1 MKTFKNFF
9 EEELKE
15 DSDIVDG
22 GSDLKEDEI
31 YEDVFSDLEKIVKT
45 KSMSKV
51 KFANG
56 KTLEVDLFTAS
67 AFVNM
72 FKKVNPKNAERGKA
86 HIEKSPENF
95 MKMLDLAM
103 GGSKK

>member
-1 MKTFKNFF
+1 MKTFRDFF
-9 EEELKE
+9 K
-15 DSDIVDG
+15 
-22 GSDLKEDEI
+22 
-31 YEDVFSDLEKIVKT
+31 FADLEKIVKT

-72 FKKVNPKNAERGKA
+72 FKKVNKQNAVRGKA
-86 HIEKSPENF
+86 HIDKSPENF
-95 MKMLDLAM
+95 MKMMDLAF
-103 GGSKK
+103 GGKK

>member
-22 GSDLKEDEI
+22 GSDLKED
-31 YEDVFSDLEKIVKT
+31 VFSDLEKIVKT

-56 KTLEVDLFTAS
+56 KTLQVDLFTAS

>member
-1 MKTFKNFF
+1 MKTFRDFF
-9 EEELKE
+9 KSNIIVEEL
-15 DSDIVDG
+15 S
-22 GSDLKEDEI
+22 
-31 YEDVFSDLEKIVKT
+31 EDVFADLEKIVKT

-72 FKKVNPKNAERGKA
+72 FKKVNKQNAVRGKA
-86 HIEKSPENF
+86 HIDKSPENF
-95 MKMLDLAM
+95 MKMMDLAF
-103 GGSKK
+103 GGKK

>member
-1 MKTFKNFF
+1 LWASK
-9 EEELKE
+9 
-15 DSDIVDG
+15 IVDG

-31 YEDVFSDLEKIVKT
+31 YEDVFSDLENIVKT
-45 KSMSKV
+45 KSIKKV

-56 KTLEVDLFTAS
+56 KTLKVDLFTAS

-72 FKKVNPKNAERGKA
+72 FKKVSKQNAERGKA

-95 MKMLDLAM
+95 MRMMDLAF
-103 GGSKK
+103 GGGKK

>member
-1 MKTFKNFF
+1 MKTFRDFCKSNIIV
-9 EEELKE
+9 EEL
-15 DSDIVDG
+15 S
-22 GSDLKEDEI
+22 
-31 YEDVFSDLEKIVKT
+31 EDVFADLEKIVKT

-72 FKKVNPKNAERGKA
+72 FKKVNKQNAVRGKA
-86 HIEKSPENF
+86 HIDKSPENF
-95 MKMLDLAM
+95 MKMMDLAF
-103 GGSKK
+103 GGKK